1 MTRAAELIKQI
12 ELENGVAEEY
22 LLTGRADG
30 STFAQAVEI
39 IEDYLSPACRCLLD
53 ARREIEKEK
62 KYQAGRQWVIKT
74 QFMYNKFAEGRDI
87 PVTWISESK
96 IKREWR
102 RMIFYVTEIAIRLAK
117 FPDN

>member
-53 ARREIEKEK
+53 ARREIEKSLCITNLPK
-62 KYQAGRQWVIKT
+62 AGTYQSRGSVSRKSNANGGV
-74 QFMYNKFAEGRDI
+74 
-87 PVTWISESK
+87 
-96 IKREWR
+96 
-102 RMIFYVTEIAIRLAK
+102 
-117 FPDN
+117 